1 VGLANALGPTIGPE
15 ETAMETEAKD
25 ASRRSRKMIMK
36 AVKYVVVPVVVL
48 TAVGGV
54 LFGTDLFS
62 YVGSAT
68 RSIRT
73 SVRDSVPI
81 NVELQRARDLL
92 EDIIPEVEGNV
103 RLIAQEEVELEH
115 LQRDVSLSDRALG
128 EDEAKIH
135 KLSALLT
142 SEDVHFTINE
152 RQYSRRAVRED
163 LSRRFDRHKE
173 AKRVF
178 DGKKRLLAAREKS
191 LQAAMQMLEK
201 ARSRK
206 AILASRIEGLV
217 AQHRL
222 VIASAVGSKV
232 HFDDSKLAQTEKL
245 IRQIKKR
252 LDVAERVLAHEG
264 RFVEAIEVDVV
275 DEADLLSQ
283 VERYFNGSP
292 GDALTDVAQTGQTGQ
307 AVAAGDGE

>member
-1 VGLANALGPTIGPE
+1 MI
-15 ETAMETEAKD
+15 
-25 ASRRSRKMIMK
+25 RKM
-36 AVKYVVVPVVVL
+36 VKYVVVPVVVL

-54 LFGTDLFS
+54 LFGTELFS

-92 EDIIPEVEGNV
+92 EDIIPEIQGNV

-115 LQRDVSLSDRALG
+115 LQRDVARSDQALS

-142 SEDVHFTINE
+142 REDVYFTINE
-152 RQYSRRAVRED
+152 RKYSRRAVRDD

-173 AKRVF
+173 AKQVF

-191 LQAAMQMLEK
+191 LQAAVAMLEK

-222 VIASAVGSKV
+222 VKASAVGSKV
-232 HFDDSKLAQTEKL
+232 HFDDSKLAQTERL
-245 IRQIKKR
+245 IGQIKKR

-264 RFVEAIEVDVV
+264 RFVEPIEVDVV
-275 DEADLLSQ
+275 DEQDLLTQ
-283 VERYFNGSP
+283 VEEYFNGRP
-292 GDALTDVAQTGQTGQ
+292 GDAFEEAGEATTAVVQSGQ
-307 AVAAGDGE
+307 E